1 MNQKQVN
8 DALDKALDTDFGDSW
23 STSVPMVVPEKVNVR
38 ANVEEE
44 VKAVKENLYNTNA
57 KLNNVLDFLIN
68 NMEDLMNQPGLMKQS
83 PVSDIVEVAKT
94 IGLIN
99 DKIYKY
105 TTPPKTEIPKNS
117 KITQNNITLNQVKK
131 DGENEGNEFSLETL
145 DNLIKKGTIK

>member
-23 STSVPMVVPEKVNVR
+23 STSVPMVVPKEVNVPTT
-38 ANVEEE
+38 VEAEQQE
-44 VKAVKENLYNTNA
+44 VKKNLYNTNA
-57 KLNNVLDFLIN
+57 KLSNVLDFLIN

-94 IGLIN
+94 IGIIN

-117 KITQNNITLNQVKK
+117 KITQNNITFNNNKNE
-131 DGENEGNEFSLETL
+131 DENESESFSLETL

>member
-23 STSVPMVVPEKVNVR
+23 STSVPMVVPDKVEVP
-38 ANVEEE
+38 ANIEEE
-44 VKAVKENLYNTNA
+44 VKTVKENLYNTNA

-94 IGLIN
+94 IGIIN

-105 TTPPKTEIPKNS
+105 TTPPKPELPKNS
-117 KITQNNITLNQVKK
+117 KITQNNITFNSKNK
-131 DGENEGNEFSLETL
+131 DGEDEGNGFSLETL
-145 DNLIKKGTIK
+145 DNLIKTGSVK

>member
-23 STSVPMVVPEKVNVR
+23 STSVPMVVPDKVEVP
-38 ANVEEE
+38 ANIEEE
-44 VKAVKENLYNTNA
+44 VKTVKENLYNTTA

-94 IGLIN
+94 IGIIN

-105 TTPPKTEIPKNS
+105 TTPPKTELPKNS
-117 KITQNNITLNQVKK
+117 KITQNNITFNSKNK
-131 DGENEGNEFSLETL
+131 DGEDDGNGFSLETL
-145 DNLIKKGTIK
+145 DNLIKTGSVK

>member
-23 STSVPMVVPEKVNVR
+23 STSVPMVVPDKVEVP
-38 ANVEEE
+38 ANIEEE
-44 VKAVKENLYNTNA
+44 VKTVKENLHNTNA

-94 IGLIN
+94 IGIIN

-105 TTPPKTEIPKNS
+105 TTPPKPELPKNS
-117 KITQNNITLNQVKK
+117 KITQNNITFNSKNK
-131 DGENEGNEFSLETL
+131 DGEDEGNGFSLETL
-145 DNLIKKGTIK
+145 DNLIKTGSVK